1 MTLAPL
7 SALRAARPAAHD
19 RPARCARPTGR
30 RFGAVRALGA
40 AALLALTAG
49 GLAGQVSFQSL
60 RPALEARI
68 AKHHGTVGLALL
80 DPKTGETLAIR
91 GDETFPTASVIKVSV
106 LLTLFHRVQDG
117 RLHLD
122 DPIWMVQADQM
133 PGSGILQLF
142 RTPHQLMLEDA
153 AEFMI
158 SQSDNTG
165 TNLVIDKVGI
175 RNVNSYADSLGFHHT
190 RLWAKVF
197 QRSGTTIEPDSS
209 KKYGLG
215 VTTPL
220 EMAGMLALIYKG
232 GAVSA
237 DASKRMN
244 KMLLDQAWGTNE
256 IPRYLP
262 PEVKVAHKTGSDD
275 DVRNDV
281 AIVYSPARDY
291 VLTIFTRD
299 NADKSW
305 RIDNEAETLMADLGK
320 IVYDGLSAGAK
331 RTAAQ

>member
-1 MTLAPL
+1 MTAAPL
-7 SALRAARPAAHD
+7 S
-19 RPARCARPTGR
+19 
-30 RFGAVRALGA
+30 RALGPLA
-40 AALLALTAG
+40 SGLRVAALLALTAT
-49 GLAGQVSFQSL
+49 GLTAQVSLQSL

-68 AKHHGTVGLALL
+68 AKHHGTVGLGLL
-80 DPKTGETLAIR
+80 DPKTGESLAIR

-117 RLHLD
+117 KLHLD

-142 RTPHQLMLEDA
+142 RTPHQLTLEDA

-165 TNLVIDKVGI
+165 TNLVLDKVGI
-175 RNVNSYADSLGFHHT
+175 RNVNNYADSLGFHHT
-190 RLWAKVF
+190 RIWAKVF
-197 QRSGTTIEPDSS
+197 QRAGTTIEPDSS

-220 EMAGMLALIYKG
+220 EMARMLALIYKG
-232 GAVSA
+232 EAVSP
-237 DASKRMN
+237 DASMRMN
-244 KMLLDQAWGTNE
+244 KMLLDQAWGTDE

-262 PEVKVAHKTGSDD
+262 PDVKVAHKTGSED

-281 AIVYSPARDY
+281 AIVYAPARDY
-291 VLTIFTRD
+291 VLTIFTKD
-299 NADKSW
+299 NTDKTW

-320 IVYDGLSAGAK
+320 VVYDALAGGA
-331 RTAAQ
+331 RHADAH

>member
-1 MTLAPL
+1 MTLAPRAL
-7 SALRAARPAAHD
+7 AAGLRALTILGLAA
-19 RPARCARPTGR
+19 P
-30 RFGAVRALGA
+30 
-40 AALLALTAG
+40 

-68 AKHHGTVGLALL
+68 AKHHGVVGLALL
-80 DPKTGETLAIR
+80 DPKTAETLAIR
-91 GDETFPTASVIKVSV
+91 GDETFPTASVIKVSI
-106 LLTLFHRVQDG
+106 LLTLFHRVQDA

-142 RTPHQLMLEDA
+142 RTPHQLLLEDA

-175 RNVNSYADSLGFHHT
+175 RNVNNYADSLGFHHT

-197 QRSGTTIEPDSS
+197 QRAGTSIDPDSS

-215 VTTPL
+215 FTTPL
-220 EMAGMLALIYKG
+220 EMARMLALIYRG
-232 GAVSA
+232 EAVSA
-237 DASKRMN
+237 DASKRMV
-244 KMLLDQAWGTNE
+244 KMLEDQAWGTNE
-256 IPRYLP
+256 IPRFLP
-262 PEVKVAHKTGSDD
+262 AGVKVAHKTGSEDD
-275 DVRNDV
+275 IRNDV
-281 AIVYSPARDY
+281 AIVYSPARDF
-291 VLTIFTRD
+291 VLTIFTKD

-305 RIDNEAETLMADLGK
+305 RIDNEAETLLADLGR
-320 IVYDGLSAGAK
+320 IVYDGVAGGAGAPPP
-331 RTAAQ
+331 TSH

>member
-1 MTLAPL
+1 MKFAP
-7 SALRAARPAAHD
+7 P
-19 RPARCARPTGR
+19 P
-30 RFGAVRALGA
+30 RALSPFGCGVRVA
-40 AALLALTAG
+40 AFLALNATGLTAQ
-49 GLAGQVSFQSL
+49 ASIQSL

-80 DPKTGETLAIR
+80 DPKTGESLAIR

-117 RLHLD
+117 KLHLD

-133 PGSGILQLF
+133 PGSGILQFF

-175 RNVNSYADSLGFHHT
+175 RNVNNYADSLGFHHT

-197 QRSGTTIEPDSS
+197 QRAGTTVDPDSS

-220 EMAGMLALIYKG
+220 EMARMLALIYKG
-232 GAVSA
+232 EAVSP

-244 KMLLDQAWGTNE
+244 KMLLDQAAGTDE

-262 PEVKVAHKTGSDD
+262 AEVKVAHKTGSED

-291 VLTIFTRD
+291 VLSIFTRD

-305 RIDNEAETLMADLGK
+305 RIDNEAETLLADLGR
-320 IVYDGLSAGAK
+320 IVYDGLAGAAK
-331 RTAAQ
+331 RAGSR

>member
-1 MTLAPL
+1 MKLAHWPRALAPGL
-7 SALRAARPAAHD
+7 FALTLLGLAAR
-19 RPARCARPTGR
+19 
-30 RFGAVRALGA
+30 
-40 AALLALTAG
+40 
-49 GLAGQVSFQSL
+49 GLAGQGSFQSL

-68 AKHHGTVGLALL
+68 AKHHGVVGLALL
-80 DPKTGETLAIR
+80 DPKTGEVLAIR

-122 DPIWMVQADQM
+122 DPIWLVQADQM
-133 PGSGILQLF
+133 PGSGILQFF

-158 SQSDNTG
+158 SQSDNTA
-165 TNLVIDKVGI
+165 TNLAIDKIGI
-175 RNVNSYADSLGFHHT
+175 RNVNNYADSLGFHHT

-197 QRSGTTIEPDSS
+197 QRAGTTIDPDSS

-220 EMAGMLALIYKG
+220 EMARMLALIYNG
-232 GAVSA
+232 QAVSA

-244 KMLLDQAWGTNE
+244 KMLLDQTQGPNE

-262 PEVKVAHKTGSDD
+262 TGVKVAHKTGSDD

-281 AIVYSPARDY
+281 AIVYSPARDF
-291 VLTIFTRD
+291 VLSIFTKN
-299 NADKSW
+299 NADKAW
-305 RIDNEAETLMADLGK
+305 RIDNEAETLLADLGR
-320 IVYDGLSAGAK
+320 IVYDGLAGG
-331 RTAAQ
+331 RAAADASH

>member
-1 MTLAPL
+1 MSLAPWP
-7 SALRAARPAAHD
+7 RAFLYD
-19 RPARCARPTGR
+19 RPDRPDGPVRPVRVAVTG
-30 RFGAVRALGA
+30 
-40 AALLALTAG
+40 LLALTFFGLAAPR
-49 GLAGQVSFQSL
+49 LAGQVSFQSL

-122 DPIWMVQADQM
+122 DPIWLAQADQM
-133 PGSGILQLF
+133 PGSGILQFF
-142 RTPHQLMLEDA
+142 RTPHQLLLEDA

-158 SQSDNTG
+158 SQSDNSA
-165 TNLVIDKVGI
+165 TNLVLDKVGL
-175 RNVNSYADSLGFHHT
+175 RNVNNYADSLGFHHT
-190 RLWAKVF
+190 RIWAKVF
-197 QRSGTTIEPDSS
+197 QRAGTTIEPDSS

-215 VTTPL
+215 NTTPL
-220 EMAGMLALIYKG
+220 EMARMLSLIYNG
-232 GAVSA
+232 AAVSP
-237 DASKRMN
+237 DASKRML
-244 KMLLDQAWGTNE
+244 KMLQDQAWGTNE

-262 PEVKVAHKTGSDD
+262 AEAKVAHKTGSDD

-281 AIVYSPARDY
+281 AIVTSPARDF
-291 VLTIFTRD
+291 VLAIFTND

-305 RIDNEAETLMADLGK
+305 RIDNEAETLLADLGR
-320 IVYDGLSAGAK
+320 IVYDGLAAGAP
-331 RTAAQ
+331 RAASH

>member
-1 MTLAPL
+1 MTLARRPRG
-7 SALRAARPAAHD
+7 LRSLAR
-19 RPARCARPTGR
+19 G
-30 RFGAVRALGA
+30 
-40 AALLALTAG
+40 LLALAFVALAARG
-49 GLAGQVSFQSL
+49 AAGQVSFQSL

-122 DPIWMVQADQM
+122 DPIWLVQADQM
-133 PGSGILQLF
+133 PGSGILQFF
-142 RTPHQLMLEDA
+142 RTPHQLLLEDA

-158 SQSDNTG
+158 SQSDNTA
-165 TNLVIDKVGI
+165 TNLVLDKVGL
-175 RNVNSYADSLGFHHT
+175 RNINNYADSLGFPHT
-190 RLWAKVF
+190 RIWAKVF
-197 QRSGTTIEPDSS
+197 QRGGTTIDPDSS

-220 EMAGMLALIYKG
+220 EMARMLALIYNG
-232 GAVSA
+232 RAVSA
-237 DASKRMN
+237 DASKRMM

-262 PEVKVAHKTGSDD
+262 PEAKVAHKTGSDD

-281 AIVYSPARDY
+281 AIVTSPARDY
-291 VLTIFTRD
+291 ILSIFTND

-305 RIDNEAETLMADLGK
+305 RIDNEAETLLADLGR
-320 IVYDGLSAGAK
+320 IVYEGLAGGAK
-331 RTAAQ
+331 AAAR

>member
-1 MTLAPL
+1 MTLAP
-7 SALRAARPAAHD
+7 SS
-19 RPARCARPTGR
+19 
-30 RFGAVRALGA
+30 RALA
-40 AALLALTAG
+40 AGFCALLLLALSPPG
-49 GLAGQVSFQSL
+49 VAGQGSFQAL

-68 AKHHGTVGLALL
+68 AQHHGVVGLALL

-91 GDETFPTASVIKVSV
+91 GDDPFPTASVIKLSV
-106 LLTLFHRVQDG
+106 LLTLFHRIQDG

-133 PGSGILQLF
+133 PGSGILQF
-142 RTPHQLMLEDA
+142 FHAPHQLLLEDA

-158 SQSDNTG
+158 SQSDNTAA
-165 TNLVIDKVGI
+165 NLVIDKVGI

-197 QRSGTTIEPDSS
+197 QRSGTTIDPDSS

-220 EMAGMLALIYKG
+220 EMARMLALIYNG
-232 GAVSA
+232 QAVSPA
-237 DASKRMN
+237 ASKRMVQ
-244 KMLLDQAWGTNE
+244 MLEDQAWGPNE

-262 PEVKVAHKTGSDD
+262 AGVKVAHKTGSDD
-275 DVRNDV
+275 AVRNDV
-281 AIVYSPARDY
+281 AIIYSPARDY
-291 VLTIFTRD
+291 ILSIFTRD

-305 RIDNEAETLMADLGK
+305 RVDNEAETLMADLSR
-320 IVYDGLSAGAK
+320 IIYQGLAGGAAAAP
-331 RTAAQ
+331 TASH

>member
-1 MTLAPL
+1 MTHARWPRAPRLARRL
-7 SALRAARPAAHD
+7 
-19 RPARCARPTGR
+19 RPARAFRPLACA
-30 RFGAVRALGA
+30 
-40 AALLALTAG
+40 LALVALAARAG
-49 GLAGQVSFQSL
+49 AGQVSFQSL

-117 RLHLD
+117 KLHLD
-122 DPIWMVQADQM
+122 DPIWLVAADQM
-133 PGSGILQLF
+133 PGSGILQFF
-142 RTPHQLMLEDA
+142 RTPHQLLLEDA

-158 SQSDNTG
+158 SQSDNTA
-165 TNLVIDKVGI
+165 TNLVIDKLGI
-175 RNVNSYADSLGFHHT
+175 RNVNLYADSLGFHHT

-197 QRSGTTIEPDSS
+197 QRAGTTIEPDSS

-220 EMAGMLALIYKG
+220 EMAHMLALIYSG
-232 GAVSA
+232 AAVST
-237 DASKRMN
+237 DASKRML
-244 KMLLDQAWGTNE
+244 KMLQDQAWGTNE

-262 PEVKVAHKTGSDD
+262 PEAKVAHKTGSDD

-281 AIVYSPARDY
+281 AIVTSPARDY
-291 VLTIFTRD
+291 VLSIFTRD
-299 NADKSW
+299 NADKTW
-305 RIDNEAETLMADLGK
+305 RIDNEAETLLADLSR
-320 IVYDGLSAGAK
+320 IVYQALAGSGSAP
-331 RTAAQ
+331 RAASH

>member
-1 MTLAPL
+1 MIFAPPSRAPGPVL
-7 SALRAARPAAHD
+7 GGLR
-19 RPARCARPTGR
+19 
-30 RFGAVRALGA
+30 V
-40 AALLALTAG
+40 AALLALGAT
-49 GLAGQVSFQSL
+49 GLSGQASFQSL

-80 DPKTGETLAIR
+80 DPKTGESVAIR
-91 GDETFPTASVIKVSV
+91 GEETFPTASVIKVSV
-106 LLTLFHRVQDG
+106 LLDLFHQVQG
-117 RLHLD
+117 GNLRLD
-122 DPIWMVQADQM
+122 DPIWMVHADQM

-142 RTPHQLMLEDA
+142 RTPHQLLLEDA

-165 TNLVIDKVGI
+165 TNLVLDKVGL
-175 RNVNSYADSLGFHHT
+175 RNVNAYADSLGFHHT
-190 RLWAKVF
+190 RIWAKVF
-197 QRSGTTIEPDSS
+197 QRAGTTIEPDSS

-220 EMAGMLALIYKG
+220 EMARMLALIYKG
-232 GAVSA
+232 EAVSP

-244 KMLLDQAWGTNE
+244 KMLLDQAWGTDE

-262 PEVKVAHKTGSDD
+262 ADVKVAHKTGSED

-291 VLTIFTRD
+291 VLAIFTKD
-299 NADKSW
+299 NTDKTW
-305 RIDNEAETLMADLGK
+305 RIDNEAETLIADLGK
-320 IVYDGLSAGAK
+320 IVYDGVAGGAK
-331 RTAAQ
+331 RADAH